1 MNQQGEGPILE
12 SRHHEGLQPE
22 RKNPIVFIVAGIFL
36 VMGLGA
42 FLFVE
47 KSDKQEQQLIEEIEA
62 QIVDETQDIAK
73 EEAPLIKPPA
83 EKEEG
88 TVDFFYQRALQ
99 KDQAKDYEG
108 AVEDYTKTIELAN
121 KYSLEMWESLNNR
134 GVIRAEQF
142 NDLKGALK
150 DFNKIIDIEIN
161 RYDGEIDAVKLE
173 SAYSNRAYIKM
184 AQGNNEGACDDLYEA
199 LSYAD
204 ENSMAFLEKNIAKNC
219 E

>member
-1 MNQQGEGPILE
+1 MNEQGTGPILE

-22 RKNPIVFIVAGIFL
+22 RKNPIVFIVIGVFL

-42 FLFVE
+42 FFFVSNE
-47 KSDKQEQQLIEEIEA
+47 DQEQQLIADIEA
-62 QIVDETQDIAK
+62 QIAELETRKIEK
-73 EEAPLIKPPA
+73 EEAPLVEVSI

-88 TVDFFYQRALQ
+88 TADFFYKRALERDNQ
-99 KDQAKDYEG
+99 KDYER
-108 AVEDYTKTIELAN
+108 AVEDYTRTIELAK
-121 KYSLEMWESLNNR
+121 KYSTEMWESLNNR

-142 NDLKGALK
+142 SDFSGALK
-150 DFNKIIDIEIN
+150 DFNKIIEIELN
-161 RYDGEIDAVKLE
+161 RTDGEIDAVKLE
-173 SAYSNRAYIKM
+173 SSYSNRAYIKI

-204 ENSMAFLEKNIAKNC
+204 ENSMTFLEKKIASVC